1 MLVKLIVGSQRNVA
15 WRKSKYI
22 FKDVS
27 LPIVAPLRAIFGQ
40 ISTFEFTVLSHFF
53 PKNLRDAL
61 DNMYDARVPAFWRKV
76 KTNETQRRICWPSGP
91 RPLGAR
97 SVFDYTYD

>member
-1 MLVKLIVGSQRNVA
+1 MFCNTLGCCVGASVHDARFISLTAGSPVFSLWQPKYDLVLVKLIVGSQRNVA

-53 PKNLRDAL
+53 L
-61 DNMYDARVPAFWRKV
+61 
-76 KTNETQRRICWPSGP
+76 
-91 RPLGAR
+91 
-97 SVFDYTYD
+97 